1 MKRENTQGNLII
13 GEGVEISG
21 TIVCPGTIIVDG
33 ILKGSLSAAELHV
46 GPSGCVNGEVITGTA
61 VVHGEVEPNLVCR
74 GKLVVSATGRV
85 TGAVQFQQ
93 LEVEL
98 GGQLIGKI
106 HSTSETAAIGVT
118 EVTLLPN
125 ANQSQP

>member
-1 MKRENTQGNLII
+1 MKHENTQGNLII

-21 TIVCPGTIIVDG
+21 TIVCPGTITVDG
-33 ILKGSLSAAELHV
+33 TLKGSLSAAELHV
-46 GPSGCVNGEVITGTA
+46 GPSGRINGEIVAGTA
-61 VVHGEVEPNLVCR
+61 VVRGEVEPNLICR
-74 GKLVVSATGRV
+74 GKLVVCASGRV

-106 HSTSETAAIGVT
+106 HSTGDQTAIEVT

-125 ANQSQP
+125 AKK